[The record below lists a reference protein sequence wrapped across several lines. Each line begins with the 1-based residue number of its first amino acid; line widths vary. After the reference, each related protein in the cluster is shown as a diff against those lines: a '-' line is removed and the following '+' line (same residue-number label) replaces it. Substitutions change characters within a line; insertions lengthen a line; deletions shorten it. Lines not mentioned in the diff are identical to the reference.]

1 MHEPNSGFPHMTGMV
16 STEPSKTMVHS
27 PGRMLS
33 PSEIYE
39 NFDAL
44 AQQKLIGGE
53 FGLALMEAV
62 GAPRATITKL
72 RDEAAT
78 GSFSWTRMLRF
89 ETVAL
94 GEADR
99 TLERMK
105 AEAAS
110 AAKTKRPRLLV
121 AYDGEGIAGH
131 DTKIGDDIHEGVD
144 VLPMEAEFFFPLGG
158 HERYVPAPERQADV
172 RATKH
177 ISRFFDA
184 VRDANPSWST
194 EADRHAM
201 NLFMVRVLF
210 CLFAEDVGIFEAD
223 LFKSALIQSTQVD
236 GSDLAAFLD
245 GAFLHMATEPDKRP
259 KAARGWAKLP
269 YVNGGLFEETSQ
281 MPTLDSR
288 CRKQLLAC
296 AKLNWRTI
304 NPDIFGSMLQAVV
317 DIDKRGEMGMH
328 YTSPSNI
335 AKVLNPILL
344 DDLRTE
350 LEKAGSNKGRLHD
363 LLSRLGRIRIFDPA
377 CGSGNFLILAYK
389 DLRAIE
395 MEIFIRL
402 GEFAHP
408 VVKLENFYGIEIDD
422 FACQTARL
430 GLWIAEYQVNENFR
444 QKMGKAPPALPL
456 TAAGNIICDNSARA
470 NWSEACPLDS
480 AKETFVVGNPPF
492 KGSKNQTS
500 EQRDDMEFVFSN
512 SVPTYSEL
520 DYVTIWFWRGV
531 EYAHTHGCQ
540 FAFVSTNSICQG
552 ASVSL
557 LWPKLLGDLEILFAH
572 KSFKWS
578 NLAAKNAGVTCVIV
592 GIGPKTS
599 AQKRLYDVG
608 TYNLVDKIGP
618 YLAANVETIV
628 ERRSTPLSPDF
639 DAMVFGNMPNNGDA
653 LLLSRTEVERLPP
666 EAKPYVRRLYG
677 SQELIKGK
685 ERWCI
690 WVLPAEAH
698 DAINIHQLQERFEIV
713 RKKRLKSSD
722 ASARKMAST
731 PWSFR
736 EQNQAQSHAILI
748 PRHSSENRNWL
759 PVDVIDRRGVPHDS
773 LFALYDADIWQA
785 AIISS
790 RMHILWL
797 ETVGGRLETRLRYSN
812 SIVWN
817 NFPML
822 NITSRRKDE
831 LEEHWWEIDRAR
843 KEAGFGR
850 TLADLYV
857 PKTMPPDLRRAH
869 EELDETV
876 EAIFG
881 SRKYR
886 SDADRIEHMLQLYE
900 RAIADEP
907 GRRA

>member
-1 MHEPNSGFPHMTGMV
+1 MTGV
-16 STEPSKTMVHS
+16 LGTESSRTMVHS

-44 AQQKLIGGE
+44 AQQKLVGGE

-72 RDEAAT
+72 KDEAAT
-78 GSFSWTRMLRF
+78 GFFSWTRMLRF

-94 GEADR
+94 GDADR

-121 AYDGEGIAGH
+121 AYDGEGIAAH

-184 VRDANPSWST
+184 VRDANPGWST

-210 CLFAEDVGIFEAD
+210 CLFAEDVGIFDAD

-245 GAFLHMATEPDKRP
+245 GAFVHMATEPEKRTQP
-259 KAARGWAKLP
+259 AKGWGKLP
-269 YVNGGLFEETSQ
+269 YVNGGLFEETSP
-281 MPTLDSR
+281 MPTVDSR

-296 AKLNWRTI
+296 VKLNWRTI

-344 DDLRTE
+344 DELRAE

-363 LLSRLGRIRIFDPA
+363 LLSRLGRIRMFDPA

-408 VVKLENFYGIEIDD
+408 VVKLEHFYGIEIDD
-422 FACQTARL
+422 FACETARL

-456 TAAGNIICDNSARA
+456 TAAGRITRANSARA
-470 NWSEACPLDS
+470 DWLSACPPDPTM
-480 AKETFVVGNPPF
+480 ETYVVGNPPF
-492 KGSKNQTS
+492 KGSKNQTAD
-500 EQRDDMEFVFSN
+500 QRSDMVTVFQGR
-512 SVPTYSEL
+512 VPNYGEL
-520 DYVTIWFWRGV
+520 DYVGIWFLKGAL
-531 EYAHTHGCQ
+531 YAEATGAQ
-540 FAFVSTNSICQG
+540 FAFVSTNSIVQG
-552 ASVSL
+552 ASVPT
-557 LWPKLLGDLEILFAH
+557 LWPRILEKLEIHFAH
-572 KSFKWS
+572 RSFKWT
-578 NLAAKNAGVTCVIV
+578 NLAARNAGVICVIV
-592 GIGPKTS
+592 GLGPKNEN
-599 AQKRLYDVG
+599 AKILYDDV
-608 TYNLVDKIGP
+608 TVRKVDAIGP
-618 YLAANVETIV
+618 YLAPNVMTIV
-628 ERRSTPLSPDF
+628 VKRTRPIAAQFEVM
-639 DAMVFGNMPNNGDA
+639 AFGNMPNNGET
-653 LLLSRTEVERLPP
+653 LLLDRNERDRLIENEPDASRF
-666 EAKPYVRRLYG
+666 VRRLYG
-677 SQELIKGK
+677 SQELMKGI
-685 ERWCI
+685 ERWCL
-690 WVLPAEAH
+690 WVRPDQAVDAV
-698 DAINIHQLQERFEIV
+698 AINELANRFEVV
-713 RKKRLKSSD
+713 RQKRL
-722 ASARKMAST
+722 AST
-731 PWSFR
+731 RPQTVRLADTPWAFDPQT
-736 EQNQAQSHAILI
+736 EAQSHTIIVPGAA
-748 PRHSSENRNWL
+748 SEDRIWL
-759 PVDVIDRRGVPHDS
+759 PVDVKLAPDITSNLAFGIFDG
-773 LFALYDADIWQA
+773 AIWQA
-785 AIISS
+785 AILSS
-790 RMHILWL
+790 RLHRLWL
-797 ETVGGRLETRLRYSN
+797 ETVGGRLKEDPRYSN
-812 SIVWN
+812 TLVWN
-817 NFPML
+817 TFPMPAL
-822 NITSRRKDE
+822 SDRRKDE

-843 KEAGFGR
+843 KEAGFSR
-850 TLADLYV
+850 TLGDLYA

>member
-1 MHEPNSGFPHMTGMV
+1 
-16 STEPSKTMVHS
+16 
-27 PGRMLS
+27 MLS

-99 TLERMK
+99 TLARMK

-110 AAKTKRPRLLV
+110 ASKTKRPRLLV
-121 AYDGEGIAGH
+121 AYDGEGIAAH

-184 VRDANPSWST
+184 VRDANPGWST

-245 GAFLHMATEPDKRP
+245 GAFVHMATEPEKRP
-259 KAARGWAKLP
+259 RAARGWAKLP
-269 YVNGGLFEETSQ
+269 YVNGGLFEEDTAV
-281 MPTLDSR
+281 PTLDSR

-296 AKLNWRTI
+296 ASLNWRTI

-317 DIDKRGEMGMH
+317 DIEKRGEMGMH
-328 YTSPSNI
+328 YTSPTNI
-335 AKVLNPILL
+335 AKVLGPILL
-344 DDLRTE
+344 DELRAE
-350 LEKAGSNKGRLHD
+350 LEKAGSNKGKLHE
-363 LLSRLGRIRIFDPA
+363 LLKRLGRIRMFDPA

-395 MEIFIRL
+395 MEVFRRL
-402 GEFAHP
+402 GELPHP
-408 VVKLENFYGIEIDD
+408 VIKLENFYGIEIDD

-430 GLWIAEYQVNENFR
+430 GLWIAEYQVNEIFR
-444 QKMGKAPPALPL
+444 REMGKAPPALPL
-456 TAAGNIICDNSARA
+456 TAAGRIERDNSARA
-470 NWSEACPLDS
+470 DWLAICPPDES
-480 AKETFVVGNPPF
+480 TETYVVGNPPF
-492 KGSKNQTS
+492 KGSSYWTPAQKA
-500 EQRDDMEFVFSN
+500 DMARVFDKRVRIWGN
-512 SVPTYSEL
+512 L
-520 DYVTIWFWRGV
+520 DYVTLWFAKAAD
-531 EYAHTHGCQ
+531 YAIATGAP
-540 FAFVSTNSICQG
+540 FAFVATNSIVQG
-552 ASVSL
+552 VQVPD
-557 LWPKLLGDLEILFAH
+557 LWPHLLNKLEIRFAH
-572 KSFKWS
+572 RSFKWS
-578 NLAAKNAGVTCVIV
+578 NLASRNAGVTCVIV
-592 GIGPKTS
+592 GMGLPTPN
-599 AQKRLYDVG
+599 AKRLFDGDVVREV
-608 TYNLVDKIGP
+608 NVIGP
-618 YLAANVETIV
+618 YLAPGTTAIV
-628 ERRSTPLSPDF
+628 EKMRKPAGPMDPML
-639 DAMVFGNMPNNGDA
+639 FGNKPTDGGHLFLNRDERNQLIEKYPDA
-653 LLLSRTEVERLPP
+653 G
-666 EAKPYVRRLYG
+666 KFVRRIYG
-677 SQELIKGK
+677 SQELMKGL
-685 ERWCI
+685 ERWCLWI
-690 WVLPAEAH
+690 NDDEYEEARSIP
-698 DAINIHQLQERFEIV
+698 DLAFRFEGVVTARTGDKASDIA
-713 RKKRLKSSD
+713 KSYADRPYRFLQRSGT
-722 ASARKMAST
+722 AK
-731 PWSFR
+731 
-736 EQNQAQSHAILI
+736 SHTIMI
-748 PRHSSENRNWL
+748 PRVSSENRIWL
-759 PVDVIDRRGVPHDS
+759 PVDVMDPSKVVHDR
-773 LFALYDADIWQA
+773 LFAIYDGAIWQA
-785 AIISS
+785 GLLSS
-790 RMHILWL
+790 RLHRLWL
-797 ETVGGRLETRLRYSN
+797 ETVGGRLKEDPSYSN
-812 SIVWN
+812 QLVWN
-817 NFPML
+817 TFPL
-822 NITSRRKDE
+822 PALSDRRKDE

-843 KEAGFGR
+843 KEAGFSR
-850 TLADLYV
+850 TLGDLYV

>member
-1 MHEPNSGFPHMTGMV
+1 MTAV
-16 STEPSKTMVHS
+16 LSTEPSKTMV
-27 PGRMLS
+27 PAAGRMLS

-44 AQQKLIGGE
+44 AQQKLVGGA

-62 GAPRATITKL
+62 GAPRVTITKL
-72 RDEAAT
+72 KDEAAT

-94 GEADR
+94 GDADR
-99 TLERMK
+99 ALERMK

-110 AAKTKRPRLLV
+110 AGKTKRPRLLM
-121 AYDGEGIAGH
+121 AYDGEGIAAH

-184 VRDANPSWST
+184 VRDANPTWST
-194 EADRHAM
+194 DADRHAL

-223 LFKSALIQSTQVD
+223 LFTSALNRSTTVD
-236 GSDLAAFLD
+236 GSDLATFLS
-245 GAFLHMATEPDKRP
+245 GAFVHMKDEPAKRV
-259 KAARGWAKLP
+259 KGTHGWSKLP
-269 YVNGGLFEETSQ
+269 YVNGGLFEEDTA
-281 MPTLDSR
+281 MPILDSR
-288 CRKQLLAC
+288 CRKQLVAC
-296 AKLNWRTI
+296 TKLNWRTI

-344 DDLRTE
+344 DELRAE
-350 LEKAGSNKGRLHD
+350 LEKAASNKGRLHD
-363 LLSRLGRIRIFDPA
+363 LLSRLGRIRMFDPA

-408 VVKLENFYGIEIDD
+408 VVKLEHFYGIEIDD
-422 FACQTARL
+422 FACETARL

-456 TAAGNIICDNSARA
+456 TAAGRITRDNSARA
-470 NWSEACPLDS
+470 DWLVACPPNP
-480 AKETFVVGNPPF
+480 AMETYIVGNPPF
-492 KGSKNQTS
+492 KGSSYWSAAQKA
-500 EQRDDMEFVFSN
+500 DMSHVFN
-512 SVPTYSEL
+512 KRVRIWGNL
-520 DYVTIWFWRGV
+520 DYVTLWFAKAAD
-531 EYAHTHGCQ
+531 YAVATGTP
-540 FAFVSTNSICQG
+540 FAFVSTNSIVQG
-552 ASVSL
+552 VQVPD
-557 LWPKLLGDLEILFAH
+557 LWPHLLEKLEIRFAH
-572 KSFKWS
+572 RSFKWS
-578 NLAAKNAGVTCVIV
+578 NLASRNAGVTCVIV
-592 GIGPKTS
+592 GMGPPTS
-599 AQKRLYDVG
+599 RPKRLYDADIVRE
-608 TYNLVDKIGP
+608 VDVIGP
-618 YLAANVETIV
+618 YLAPGTTAIV
-628 ERRSTPLSPDF
+628 EKVRQPIASFSP
-639 DAMVFGNMPNNGDA
+639 MVFGNKPTDGGQLILDSTERKE
-653 LLLSRTEVERLPP
+653 LLRAYP
-666 EAKPYVRRLYG
+666 EAGQFVHRLYG
-677 SQELIKGK
+677 SQEIMKGL
-685 ERWCI
+685 ERWCLWI
-690 WVLPAEAH
+690 EDDRYQEA
-698 DAINIHQLQERFEIV
+698 QEIPELSKRFKEV
-713 RKKRLKSSD
+713 ARLRSDDKSSD
-722 ASARKMAST
+722 IAKSFANRPHRFLQRAGVAKSHTIIVPGAASEDRV
-731 PWSFR
+731 
-736 EQNQAQSHAILI
+736 
-748 PRHSSENRNWL
+748 WL
-759 PVDVIDRRGVPHDS
+759 PIDIKLPPTVVSNLAFAIFDGDV
-773 LFALYDADIWQA
+773 WQA
-785 AIISS
+785 SILSS
-790 RMHILWL
+790 RLHRLWL
-797 ETVGGRLETRLRYSN
+797 ETVGGRLKEDPRYSN
-812 SIVWN
+812 TLVWN
-817 NFPML
+817 TFPL
-822 NITSRRKDE
+822 PDLSQRRKDE

-843 KEAGFGR
+843 KEAGFSR
-850 TLADLYV
+850 TLGDLYV

-900 RAIADEP
+900 RAVADEP

>member
-1 MHEPNSGFPHMTGMV
+1 
-16 STEPSKTMVHS
+16 
-27 PGRMLS
+27 MLS

-44 AQQKLIGGE
+44 AQQKLAGGE

-72 RDEAAT
+72 KDEAAT

-94 GEADR
+94 GDADR

-110 AAKTKRPRLLV
+110 AARMKRPRLLV
-121 AYDGEGIAGH
+121 AYDGEGIAAH

-184 VRDANPSWST
+184 VRDANPAWTT

-236 GSDLAAFLD
+236 GSDLATFLE
-245 GAFLHMATEPDKRP
+245 GAFVHMATEPEKRP

-269 YVNGGLFEETSQ
+269 YVNGGLFQEIST
-281 MPTLDSR
+281 MPALDSR

-335 AKVLNPILL
+335 AKVLNPIIL
-344 DDLRTE
+344 DDLRAE

-363 LLSRLGRIRIFDPA
+363 LLSRLGRIRMFDPA

-408 VVKLENFYGIEIDD
+408 VVKLEHFYGIEIDD
-422 FACQTARL
+422 FACETARL

-456 TAAGNIICDNSARA
+456 TAAGRITRANSARVD
-470 NWSEACPLDS
+470 WLTACPPDT
-480 AKETFVVGNPPF
+480 AMETYVVGNPPF
-492 KGSKNQTS
+492 KGATWQ
-500 EQRDDMEFVFSN
+500 SN
-512 SVPTYSEL
+512 SQKEDMNVVFDGILANWGEL
-520 DYVTIWFWRGV
+520 DYVAIWFMKGAI
-531 EYAHTHGCQ
+531 YAEATQCSI
-540 FAFVSTNSICQG
+540 AFVSTNSLVQG
-552 ASVSL
+552 VQVASIWPRL
-557 LWPKLLGDLEILFAH
+557 LQNLEISFAH
-572 KSFKWS
+572 RSFKWS
-578 NLAAKNAGVTCVIV
+578 NLAARNAGVTCVIV
-592 GIGPKTS
+592 GLSPPS
-599 AQKRLYDVG
+599 AKQKLLFDEGAVSV
-608 TYNLVDKIGP
+608 VDLIGP
-618 YLAANVETIV
+618 YLAQGTRTIV
-628 ERRSTPLSPDF
+628 EKIRRPISNVQPML
-639 DAMVFGNMPNNGDA
+639 FGNKPTDGGY
-653 LLLSRTEVERLPP
+653 LLLDREEKDGMLRRHP
-666 EAKPYVRRLYG
+666 EASTFIRRIHG
-677 SQELIKGK
+677 SQELMKGV

-690 WVLPAEAH
+690 WIPDELVGEAEKIAEINNRISEVRNFRSNSKKVATQRFAVRPWAFDPQNEARSHTVMVPA
-698 DAINIHQLQERFEIV
+698 I
-713 RKKRLKSSD
+713 
-722 ASARKMAST
+722 T
-731 PWSFR
+731 
-736 EQNQAQSHAILI
+736 
-748 PRHSSENRNWL
+748 SENRTWL
-759 PVDVIDRRGVPHDS
+759 PIEVKDS
-773 LFALYDADIWQA
+773 GHICNNKIYAIYDGEIWQA
-785 AIISS
+785 AILSS
-790 RMHILWL
+790 RLHRLWL
-797 ETVGGRLETRLRYSN
+797 ETVGGRLKEDPSYSN
-812 SIVWN
+812 QLVWN
-817 NFPML
+817 TFPL
-822 NITSRRKDE
+822 PALSDRRKDE

-843 KEAGFGR
+843 KEAGFSR
-850 TLADLYV
+850 TLGDLYV
-857 PKTMPPDLRRAH
+857 PKTMPLDLKRAH

>member
-1 MHEPNSGFPHMTGMV
+1 
-16 STEPSKTMVHS
+16 MVHS

-44 AQQKLIGGE
+44 AQQKLVGGE

-72 RDEAAT
+72 KDEAAT

-94 GEADR
+94 GDADR

-110 AAKTKRPRLLV
+110 ASKTKRPRLLV
-121 AYDGEGIAGH
+121 AYDGEGIAAH

-184 VRDANPSWST
+184 VRDANPGWST

-245 GAFLHMATEPDKRP
+245 GAFVHMATEPEKRP

-344 DDLRTE
+344 DELRAE

-363 LLSRLGRIRIFDPA
+363 LLNRLGRIRMFDPA

-408 VVKLENFYGIEIDD
+408 VVKLEHFYGIEIDD
-422 FACQTARL
+422 FACETARL

-456 TAAGNIICDNSARA
+456 TAAGRITRANSARTDWLA
-470 NWSEACPLDS
+470 ACPRDERM
-480 AKETFVVGNPPF
+480 ETYVVGNPPF
-492 KGSKNQTS
+492 KGATWQT
-500 EQRDDMEFVFSN
+500 RDQKSDMEAVFQGHLRSWG
-512 SVPTYSEL
+512 EL
-520 DYVTIWFWRGV
+520 DYVSIWFFKGSKYC
-531 EYAHTHGCQ
+531 EETGSP
-540 FAFVSTNSICQG
+540 FAFVSTNSIVQG
-552 ASVSL
+552 VQVAS
-557 LWPKLLGDLEILFAH
+557 LWPTLLQHLEIKFAH
-572 KSFKWS
+572 RSFKWS
-578 NLAAKNAGVTCVIV
+578 NLASRNAGVTCVIV
-592 GIGPKTS
+592 GLGKPNQV
-599 AQKRLYDVG
+599 AKRLFDAG
-608 TYNLVDKIGP
+608 TERSVELIGP
-618 YLAANVETIV
+618 YLAEGTAIIV
-628 ERRSTPLSPDF
+628 EKKRFPIANLSP
-639 DAMVFGNMPNNGDA
+639 MTFGNKPTDGGH
-653 LLLSRTEVERLPP
+653 LLLDRNERDELLALNAAAAPF
-666 EAKPYVRRLYG
+666 VRRIYG
-677 SQELIKGK
+677 SQELLKGI

-690 WVLPAEAH
+690 WVSERDLEVAKR
-698 DAINIHQLQERFEIV
+698 INQLSKRFELV
-713 RKKRLKSSD
+713 R
-722 ASARKMAST
+722 
-731 PWSFR
+731 SFR
-736 EQNQAQSHAILI
+736 LQSPKIPTQRFAERAWEFESRNEARSHTILI
-748 PRHSSENRNWL
+748 PRVSSENRIWL
-759 PVDVIDRRGVPHDS
+759 PVEIKDSYSIVHDR
-773 LFALYDADIWQA
+773 LFAIYDGDVWQA
-785 AIISS
+785 GILSS
-790 RMHILWL
+790 RLHRLWL
-797 ETVGGRLETRLRYSN
+797 ETVGGRLKEDPSYSN
-812 SIVWN
+812 QLVWN
-817 NFPML
+817 TFPL
-822 NITSRRKDE
+822 PVLSDRRKDE

-843 KEAGFGR
+843 KEAGFSR
-850 TLADLYV
+850 TLGDLYA

-869 EELDETV
+869 EDLDETV

>member
-1 MHEPNSGFPHMTGMV
+1 
-16 STEPSKTMVHS
+16 MVHS
-27 PGRMLS
+27 LGRMLS

-44 AQQKLIGGE
+44 AQQKLVGGE

-94 GEADR
+94 GDADR

-105 AEAAS
+105 TEAAS
-110 AAKTKRPRLLV
+110 AARTKRPRLLV
-121 AYDGEGIAGH
+121 AYDGEGIAAH

-184 VRDANPSWST
+184 VRDANPGWST

-245 GAFLHMATEPDKRP
+245 GAFVHMATEPEKRP

-269 YVNGGLFEETSQ
+269 YVNGGLFEETSP

-317 DIDKRGEMGMH
+317 DIEKRGEMGMH

-344 DDLRTE
+344 DELRAE
-350 LEKAGSNKGRLHD
+350 LEKAGSNRGRLHD
-363 LLSRLGRIRIFDPA
+363 LLTRLGRIRMFDPA

-408 VVKLENFYGIEIDD
+408 VVKLEHFYGIEIDD
-422 FACQTARL
+422 FACETARL

-456 TAAGNIICDNSARA
+456 TAAGRITRANSAYA
-470 NWSEACPLDS
+470 DWLQVCPPD
-480 AKETFVVGNPPF
+480 ETAETYIVGNPPF
-492 KGSKNQTS
+492 RGVTWQSR
-500 EQRDDMEFVFSN
+500 EQKAELQSVFRGEIS
-512 SVPTYSEL
+512 SWGEL
-520 DYVTIWFWRGV
+520 DYVAIWFMKAALYTERT
-531 EYAHTHGCQ
+531 AAP
-540 FAFVSTNSICQG
+540 FAFVSTNSIVQG
-552 ASVSL
+552 VQVAA
-557 LWPKLLGDLEILFAH
+557 LWPRILRALEIQFAH
-572 KSFKWS
+572 RSFKWT
-578 NLAAKNAGVTCVIV
+578 NLASRNAGVTCVIV
-592 GIGPKTS
+592 GLAPPRAS
-599 AQKRLYDVG
+599 QKRLFDGNTEKSVIS
-608 TYNLVDKIGP
+608 IGP
-618 YLAANVETIV
+618 YLAEGTHAIV
-628 ERRSTPLSPDF
+628 QKRRKPLGPLEPM
-639 DAMVFGNMPNNGDA
+639 AFGNKPVDGGH
-653 LLLSRTEVERLPP
+653 LLLDRNERNDLLRRHPDVDP
-666 EAKPYVRRLYG
+666 LIRRLYG
-677 SQELIKGK
+677 SQEMMKGL
-685 ERWCI
+685 ERWCLWI
-690 WVLPAEAH
+690 TLDQSEKAK
-698 DAINIHQLQERFEIV
+698 AIPILNDRFEHV
-713 RKKRLKSSD
+713 QSLRRRSTD
-722 ASARKMAST
+722 VAAQKMAET
-731 PWSFR
+731 PWKFR
-736 EQNQAQSHAILI
+736 EQNASSSHTIMVPAIT
-748 PRHSSENRNWL
+748 SESRIWL
-759 PVDVIDRRGVPHDS
+759 PVDVMPSAAIPNNKIY
-773 LFALYDADIWQA
+773 AIYDGSIWQA
-785 AIISS
+785 GLLSS
-790 RMHILWL
+790 RMHRLWL
-797 ETVGGRLETRLRYSN
+797 DTVGGKLEDRLSYSN
-812 SIVWN
+812 QLVWN
-817 NFPML
+817 TIAIPSL
-822 NITSRRKDE
+822 SERRKDE

-850 TLADLYV
+850 TLGDLYA
-857 PKTMPPDLRRAH
+857 PKTMPPDLKRAH

>member
-1 MHEPNSGFPHMTGMV
+1 MTGMV

-44 AQQKLIGGE
+44 AQQKLVGGE

-62 GAPRATITKL
+62 GAPRVTITKL
-72 RDEAAT
+72 KDEAAT

-94 GEADR
+94 GDADR
-99 TLERMK
+99 ALERMK

-121 AYDGEGIAGH
+121 AYDGEGLAAH

-184 VRDANPSWST
+184 VRDANPGWAT

-210 CLFAEDVGIFEAD
+210 CLFAEDVGIFDAD

-245 GAFLHMATEPDKRP
+245 GAFVHMATEPEKRP

-269 YVNGGLFEETSQ
+269 YVNGGLFEETSP

-317 DIDKRGEMGMH
+317 DVEKRGEMGMH

-344 DDLRTE
+344 DELRTE
-350 LEKAGSNKGRLHD
+350 LEKAGSNRGRLHE
-363 LLSRLGRIRIFDPA
+363 LLKRLGRIRIFDPA

-408 VVKLENFYGIEIDD
+408 VVKLEHFYGIEIDD
-422 FACQTARL
+422 FACETARL

-456 TAAGNIICDNSARA
+456 TAAGRIKQANSARID
-470 NWSEACPLDS
+470 WLSVCPHQPDC
-480 AKETFVVGNPPF
+480 ETYIVGNPPF
-492 KGSKNQTS
+492 KGATWQNKSQKL
-500 EQRDDMEFVFSN
+500 DMDSVFEGQLRN
-512 SVPTYSEL
+512 WGEL
-520 DYVTIWFWRGV
+520 DYVAIWFLKGTI
-531 EYAHTHGCQ
+531 YAEATGCK
-540 FAFVSTNSICQG
+540 FAFVSTNSIVQG
-552 ASVSL
+552 VQVAG
-557 LWPKLLGDLEILFAH
+557 LWPRVLKSLEIKFAYR
-572 KSFKWS
+572 SFKWA
-578 NLAAKNAGVTCVIV
+578 NLATNNAGVTCVIV
-592 GIGPKTS
+592 GVGPKDEIKKTI
-599 AQKRLYDVG
+599 YDNG
-608 TYNLVDKIGP
+608 TARQVDLIGP
-618 YLAANVETIV
+618 YLAEGTLVIV
-628 ERRSTPLSPDF
+628 NKSRKPISCV
-639 DAMVFGNMPNNGDA
+639 DAMMSGNKPTDNGRLIIDN
-653 LLLSRTEVERLPP
+653 SERSEVLIKSP
-666 EAKPYVRRLYG
+666 EAKKYIRRLYG
-677 SQELIKGK
+677 SQELLRGN

-690 WVLPAEAH
+690 WVRESDLEQAKKLPEFAK
-698 DAINIHQLQERFEIV
+698 RFNDV
-713 RKKRLKSSD
+713 KAFRSASQKVPTQRLASKFWCFETQYESKSH
-722 ASARKMAST
+722 T
-731 PWSFR
+731 
-736 EQNQAQSHAILI
+736 ILI
-748 PRHSSENRNWL
+748 PVISSENRIWL
-759 PVDVIDRRGVPHDS
+759 PVDVVGFNAIAQNKV
-773 LFALYDADIWQA
+773 FAMFDADIWNA
-785 AIISS
+785 ALLSC
-790 RMHILWL
+790 RMHRLWL
-797 ETVGGRLETRLRYSN
+797 ETVGGRLKEDPSYTNQL
-812 SIVWN
+812 VWN
-817 NFPML
+817 TFPIPNL
-822 NITSRRKDE
+822 SERRKEE

-850 TLADLYV
+850 TLGDLYV
-857 PKTMPPDLRRAH
+857 PKSMPPDLRRAH
-869 EELDETV
+869 EDLDETV

>member
-1 MHEPNSGFPHMTGMV
+1 MIGMV
-16 STEPSKTMVHS
+16 STEPSKSMV
-27 PGRMLS
+27 PATGRMLS

-44 AQQKLIGGE
+44 AQQKLVGGE

-62 GAPRATITKL
+62 GAPRVTITKL
-72 RDEAAT
+72 KDEAAT

-94 GEADR
+94 GDADR
-99 TLERMK
+99 ALERMK

-110 AAKTKRPRLLV
+110 AGKTKRPRLLV
-121 AYDGEGIAGH
+121 AYDGEGIAAH

-184 VRDANPSWST
+184 VRDANPGWAT

-236 GSDLAAFLD
+236 GSDLAAFLE
-245 GAFLHMATEPDKRP
+245 GAFVHMATEPEKRP

-269 YVNGGLFEETSQ
+269 YVNGGLFEETSP
-281 MPTLDSR
+281 MPALDSR

-317 DIDKRGEMGMH
+317 DVEKRGEMGMH

-344 DDLRTE
+344 DDLRAE

-363 LLSRLGRIRIFDPA
+363 LLNRLSRIRMFDPA

-395 MEIFIRL
+395 MEIFVRL

-408 VVKLENFYGIEIDD
+408 VVKLEHFYGIEIDD
-422 FACQTARL
+422 FACETARL

-456 TAAGNIICDNSARA
+456 TAAGRITRGNSARTDWLA
-470 NWSEACPLDS
+470 ACPPDP
-480 AKETFVVGNPPF
+480 AMETYVVGNPPF
-492 KGSKNQTS
+492 KGSKHQS
-500 EQRDDMEFVFSN
+500 AEQRADMSAVFQGQ
-512 SVPTYSEL
+512 VPNFGEL
-520 DYVTIWFWRGV
+520 DYVAIWFFKGAL
-531 EYAHTHGCQ
+531 YAEATGSP
-540 FAFVSTNSICQG
+540 FAFVSTNSIVQG
-552 ASVSL
+552 ASVPT
-557 LWPKLLGDLEILFAH
+557 LWPRLLQKLEIYFAH
-572 KSFKWS
+572 RSFKWT
-578 NLAAKNAGVTCVIV
+578 NLATRNAGVTCVIV
-592 GIGPKTS
+592 GLGPKIS
-599 AQKRLYDVG
+599 VSKYLYDADTVRS
-608 TYNLVDKIGP
+608 VDLIGP
-618 YLAANVETIV
+618 YLAPNVTTIV
-628 ERRSTPLSPDF
+628 TKRSRPISSDF
-639 DAMVFGNMPNNGDA
+639 DIMQFGNMPNNGDA
-653 LLLSRTEVERLPP
+653 LLLNGHDRQSLLVRHP
-666 EAKPYVRRLYG
+666 EAETYLRRIYG
-677 SQELIKGK
+677 SQELMKGI
-685 ERWCI
+685 ERWCLWI
-690 WVLPAEAH
+690 RPEEVEA
-698 DAINIHQLQERFEIV
+698 ARRLEMLTERFERV
-713 RKKRLKSSD
+713 RAKRLASSD
-722 ASARKMAST
+722 ASAKKMAER

-736 EQNQAQSHAILI
+736 EQNCSTSHTIVV
-748 PRHSSENRNWL
+748 PRPSSEDRIYL
-759 PVDVIDRRGVPHDS
+759 PVDVLASQNIVS
-773 LFALYDADIWQA
+773 SEAFAIYDGSIWQA
-785 AIISS
+785 AILSS
-790 RMHILWL
+790 RIHRLWL
-797 ETVGGRLETRLRYSN
+797 ETIGGKLETRVRYSN
-812 SIVWN
+812 TIVWN
-817 NFPML
+817 NFPL
-822 NITSRRKDE
+822 PTLSDRRKEE

-850 TLADLYV
+850 TLGDLYA
-857 PKTMPPDLRRAH
+857 PKAMPPDLRRAH

-900 RAIADEP
+900 RAIADEA